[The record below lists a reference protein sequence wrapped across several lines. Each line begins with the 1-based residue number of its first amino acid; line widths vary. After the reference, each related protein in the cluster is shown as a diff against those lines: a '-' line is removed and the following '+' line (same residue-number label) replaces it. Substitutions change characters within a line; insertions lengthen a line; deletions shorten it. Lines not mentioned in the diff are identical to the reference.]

1 MKALSTMSVKCQAW
15 CGWMW
20 LSRVWASEAGQLREE
35 LAGVGQVTAQLR
47 GNAAKVE
54 LRG

>member
-1 MKALSTMSVKCQAW
+1 
-15 CGWMW
+15 MW